1 MAVFKVMH
9 RKNTPTSP
17 KFPGKKYHD
26 ENSLYDVIPYCC
38 NPQKTKSGY
47 IGCFGASVPYAAEQ
61 MDKLAIAYGKACSIR
76 LRHMMLSF
84 GPGERITPFLAYQIA
99 YQAAWYYGREYQI
112 LFAVHENK
120 QLLHVHFVMNTVS
133 YLDGHKYAGKRE
145 DYYEFQ
151 DYLIQILKPFGID
164 ISFLA

>member
-1 MAVFKVMH
+1 MMAERVYSAYTFHIAVHHQKKS
-9 RKNTPTSP
+9 RQELSP
-17 KFPGKKYHD
+17 F
-26 ENSLYDVIPYCC
+26 V
-38 NPQKTKSGY
+38 
-47 IGCFGASVPYAAEQ
+47 
-61 MDKLAIAYGKACSIR
+61 
-76 LRHMMLSF
+76 
-84 GPGERITPFLAYQIA
+84 AYQIA

-145 DYYEFQ
+145 DYYKFQ

-164 ISFLA
+164 ISLLA

>member
-61 MDKLAIAYGKACSIR
+61 MDKLAIAYGKASSIR

-84 GPGERITPFLAYQIA
+84 GPG
-99 YQAAWYYGREYQI
+99 
-112 LFAVHENK
+112 
-120 QLLHVHFVMNTVS
+120 
-133 YLDGHKYAGKRE
+133 
-145 DYYEFQ
+145 
-151 DYLIQILKPFGID
+151 
-164 ISFLA
+164 